1 MNSNEPTW
9 TKQIS
14 SEQVCSFFYAFAIIY
29 GVIGALGIGMVLWS
43 LFYGKLPTSI
53 AIPFLIHIL
62 ITSSLAFITALFHYL
77 VCTRA
82 LLDSKKA

>member
-14 SEQVCSFFYAFAIIY
+14 SEQVCSFFYAFSIIY
-29 GVIGALGIGMVLWS
+29 AVIGALGIGMVIWY
-43 LFYGKLPTSI
+43 LFYGKLPTVL
-53 AIPFLIHIL
+53 AIPLLIHML

-82 LLDSKKA
+82 LLNSKQ